1 MNKTLAI
8 RHEDK
13 YLMERRSAITPGHAK
28 KLIEKGLDII
38 VESSKKRIFKDDEY
52 KAVGAQIVNDISAS
66 PVVFGVKEMP
76 MDIFEDHK
84 TYVFFS
90 HTIKGQE
97 YNRPLLKRMIEKKI
111 NLIEYE
117 KIANDKNQ
125 RLIFFGRF
133 AGLAGMINSLWSFG
147 LRMKEKGMDTPFL
160 DLKQS
165 HKYDSLIEAK
175 EAIKKVGVKIKE
187 EGLPADLKPM
197 VIGITG
203 YGNVAKGAMEI
214 ADLLPIVE
222 ISPDELKSLHDS
234 PNLPSNVIYRV
245 TFKEMHLSK
254 LKVGDSSNFDLQ
266 DYYNHPEK
274 YESQFETYIPHLSIL
289 MNCMYWD
296 DRYPRIVTKEY
307 LKALYAKG
315 EPRLKVIGDVT
326 CDPDG
331 SIEATHTGTE
341 IEDPIFVYDPATDT
355 YKMGAYGDGLLIMSV
370 DILPSEL
377 PRDASMAFADALVD
391 YVEAITTCDYS
402 VHFNDLQL
410 PAPIK
415 RALILHNGSF
425 TPDYEYMK
433 DFLKQ

>member
-13 YLMERRSAITPGHAK
+13 YLMERRSAITPEHAK
-28 KLIEKGLDII
+28 KLIDNGLEVL
-38 VESSKKRIFKDDEY
+38 VESSEKRIFKDEEY
-52 KAVGAQIVNDISAS
+52 ANIGARIVKDISES

-76 MDIFEDHK
+76 LDIFEDNK
-84 TYVFFS
+84 TYIFFS
-90 HTIKGQE
+90 HTIKGQN
-97 YNRPLLKRMIEKKI
+97 YNMPLLKRMIEKKI

-117 KIANDKNQ
+117 KIADEKGR

-147 LRMKEKGMDTPFL
+147 LRMKEKGFDTPFL

-165 HKYDSLIEAK
+165 HQYDSLDDAK
-175 EAIKKVGVKIKE
+175 RAIAKVGQRIKE
-187 EGLPADLKPM
+187 EGLPSELNPM

-214 ADLLPIVE
+214 ADLLPITE
-222 ISPDELKSLHDS
+222 IAPDELESLKNT
-234 PNLPSNVIYRV
+234 PNLPSNVVYRV
-245 TFKEMHLSK
+245 TFKEHHLSK
-254 LKVGDSSNFDLQ
+254 LKGGTNGEFDLQ

-274 YESQFETYIPHLSIL
+274 YENQFEQYIPHLTIL

-296 DRYPRIVTKEY
+296 DNYPRIVTKDY
-307 LKALYAKG
+307 LEKLYSNG
-315 EPRLKVIGDVT
+315 EPNLKVIGDVT

-331 SIEATHTGTE
+331 SIEATHKGTE
-341 IEDPIFVYDPATDT
+341 IEDPIFVYNPKTREPQ
-355 YKMGAYGDGLLIMSV
+355 MGASGYGLLIMSV

-377 PRDASMAFADALVD
+377 PRDASKSFADALVD
-391 YVEAITTCDYS
+391 YVPAITQCDYS
-402 VHFNDLQL
+402 KSFDELEL

-415 RALILHNGSF
+415 KALILHNGVF
-425 TPDYEYMK
+425 TPDYKYMK
-433 DFLKQ
+433 EFLR

>member
-13 YLMERRSAITPGHAK
+13 YLMERRSAITPEHAQ
-28 KLIEKGLDII
+28 KLIDKGLKII
-38 VESSKKRIFKDDEY
+38 VESSEKRIFKDAEY
-52 KAVGAQIVNDISAS
+52 EAVGAQIVTDISS
-66 PVVFGVKEMP
+66 GPVVFGVKEMP
-76 MDIFEDHK
+76 LDIFENHK

-97 YNRPLLKRMIEKKI
+97 YNMPLLKRMIEKKI

-117 KIANDKNQ
+117 KIANEKNQ

-160 DLKQS
+160 ELKQS
-165 HKYDSLIEAK
+165 HKYDSLDEAK
-175 EAIKKVGVKIKE
+175 EAIKKVGIKIRE

-214 ADLLPIVE
+214 ADLLPITE

-234 PNLPSNVIYRV
+234 PHLPSNLIYRV
-245 TFKEMHLSK
+245 TFKEMHLSQ
-254 LKVGDSSNFDLQ
+254 LKDGDASQFDLQ

-274 YESQFETYIPHLSIL
+274 YESQFEQYIPHLTIL

-296 DRYPRIVTKEY
+296 DRYPRIVTKKY
-307 LKALYAKG
+307 LKELYAKG
-315 EPRLKVIGDVT
+315 EPQLKVIGDVT

-331 SIEATHTGTE
+331 SIEATHKGTE

-355 YKMGAYGDGLLIMSV
+355 PKMGAQGDGILIMSV

-377 PRDASMAFADALVD
+377 PRDASKAFADALLD
-391 YVEAITTCDYS
+391 YVEPITTCDYS
-402 VHFNDLQL
+402 EKFEDLQL

-415 RALILHNGSF
+415 KALILHNGEF

-433 DFLKQ
+433 DFLK

>member
-13 YLMERRSAITPGHAK
+13 YLMERRSAITPEHAK
-28 KLIEKGLDII
+28 KLIAKGLEVI
-38 VESSKKRIFKDDEY
+38 VESSEKRIFKDDEY
-52 KAVGAQIVNDISAS
+52 KAVGTKVVNDISAS

-76 MDIFEDHK
+76 LDIFENQK
-84 TYVFFS
+84 TYIFFS

-97 YNRPLLKRMIEKKI
+97 YNMPLLKRMIEKKI

-117 KIANDKNQ
+117 KIADDKGK

-133 AGLAGMINSLWSFG
+133 AGLAGMINSLWSYG
-147 LRMKEKGMDTPFL
+147 LRMKEMGIETPFL
-160 DLKQS
+160 DIKQS
-165 HKYDSLIEAK
+165 HQYDSLEEAK
-175 EAIKKVGVKIKE
+175 EAIKKVGIRIRE
-187 EGLPADLKPM
+187 EGLPAELKPM

-203 YGNVAKGAMEI
+203 YGNVARGAMEI
-214 ADLLPIVE
+214 ADLLPIIE
-222 ISPDELKSLHDS
+222 ISPDELEMLDQNQ
-234 PNLPSNVIYRV
+234 NLPSNVVFRV

-254 LKVGDSSNFDLQ
+254 LIDSDASSFNLN

-274 YESQFETYIPHLSIL
+274 YENQFEQYIPHLTIL

-307 LKALYAKG
+307 LKKLYAKG
-315 EPRLKVIGDVT
+315 EPKLKVIGDVT

-331 SIEATHTGTE
+331 SIEATHKGTE
-341 IEDPIFVYDPATDT
+341 IEDPVFVYNPKTDQPQ
-355 YKMGAYGDGLLIMSV
+355 MGFNGDGLLIMAV

-377 PRDASMAFADALVD
+377 PRDASKAFGDALVD
-391 YVEAITTCDYS
+391 YIPAITQCDYS
-402 VHFNDLQL
+402 ENFENLEL

-415 RALILHNGSF
+415 RALILHNGEF
-425 TPDYEYMK
+425 TPDYKYMK
-433 DFLKQ
+433 DFLK

>member
-1 MNKTLAI
+1 MKNKTLAI

-13 YLMERRSAITPGHAK
+13 YLMERRTAITPSHAK
-28 KLIEKGLDII
+28 TIIDKGIEVI
-38 VESSKKRIFKDDEY
+38 VERSPKRIFTEEEYLNIGAKVVDDIRSS
-52 KAVGAQIVNDISAS
+52 KI
-66 PVVFGVKEMP
+66 VFGVKEMP
-76 MDIFEDHK
+76 MDIFENHK

-97 YNRPLLKRMIEKKI
+97 YNMPLLKKMIEKRI

-117 KIANDKNQ
+117 KIADEQNR

-147 LRMKEKGMDTPFL
+147 LRMKEKGFDTPFL
-160 DLKQS
+160 QLKQS
-165 HKYDSLIEAK
+165 HKYHSLEEAK
-175 EAIKKVGVKIKE
+175 NEIQKVGQAVRE
-187 EGLPADLKPM
+187 HGLPEGIEPI

-214 ADLLPIVE
+214 ADLLPIRE
-222 ISPDELKSLHDS
+222 ISPEELAQISSDKSI
-234 PNLPSNVIYRV
+234 SNHQVFRV
-245 TFKEMHLSK
+245 TFKEHHISK
-254 LKVGDSSNFDLQ
+254 IKDANAQFELQ
-266 DYYNHPEK
+266 DYYDHPEK
-274 YESQFETYIPHLSIL
+274 YENNFEQYVPQLSIL

-296 DRYPRIVTKEY
+296 DNYPRIVTKDF
-307 LKALYAKG
+307 LKKLYTQG

-331 SIEATHTGTE
+331 SIEATHIGTE
-341 IEDPIFVYDPATDT
+341 IQDPIFVYNPKTDEP
-355 YKMGAYGDGLLIMSV
+355 KMGASGDGILVMSV

-377 PRDASMAFADALVD
+377 PRDASIAFADALVD
-391 YVEAITTCDYS
+391 YVPAITACDYS
-402 VHFNDLQL
+402 VKYEDLDL

-415 RALILHNGSF
+415 KALILHNGEF

-433 DFLKQ
+433 EFIQ

>member
-13 YLMERRSAITPGHAK
+13 YLMERRAAITPTHAK
-28 KLIEKGLDII
+28 LLAEKGLQVM
-38 VESSKKRIFKDDEY
+38 VESSAKRVFKGNEY
-52 KAVGAQIVNDISAS
+52 TEAGALVTTNISSS
-66 PVVFGVKEMP
+66 PVIFGVKEMP
-76 MDIFEDHK
+76 MSIFEENK

-97 YNRPLLKRMIEKKI
+97 YNIPLLKKMIEKKI

-117 KIANDKNQ
+117 KVADDQKR

-147 LRMKEKGMDTPFL
+147 LRMQEKGMDTPFIN
-160 DLKQS
+160 LKQS
-165 HKYDSLIEAK
+165 HKYDSLEEAK
-175 EAIKKVGVKIKE
+175 KDIAAVGQAIKE
-187 EGLPADLKPM
+187 NGLPKELQPM

-214 ADLLPIVE
+214 ADLLPIKE
-222 ISPDELKSLHDS
+222 ITPEELAELSKNNNDS
-234 PNLPSNVIYRV
+234 SHVVYKV
-245 TFKEMHLSK
+245 VFKEMHISK
-254 LKVGDSSNFDLQ
+254 LKDGSDAFELQ

-274 YESQFETYIPHLSIL
+274 YENNFEQYIPHLTIL

-296 DRYPRIVTKEY
+296 DNYPRIVTKAF
-307 LKALYAKG
+307 LKGLYKDG
-315 EPRLKVIGDVT
+315 EPKLKVIGDVT

-331 SIEATHTGTE
+331 SIEATHIGTA
-341 IEDPIFVYDPATDT
+341 IEDPIFVYNPKNDKPT
-355 YKMGAYGDGLLIMSV
+355 MGASGDGILIMSV

-377 PRDASMAFADALVD
+377 PRDASVAFGDALLD
-391 YVEAITTCDYS
+391 YVEAITICDYS
-402 VHFNDLQL
+402 ESFEKLNL

-415 RALILHNGSF
+415 RAMILHNGEF
-425 TPDYEYMK
+425 TPDFEYMK
-433 DFLKQ
+433 EFLK

>member
-13 YLMERRSAITPGHAK
+13 YLMERRSAITPEHAK
-28 KLIEKGLDII
+28 SLIDKGLEIW
-38 VESSKKRIFKDDEY
+38 VESSDKRIFKDDEY
-52 KAVGAQIVNDISAS
+52 AKAGAKVVKDITESS
-66 PVVFGVKEMP
+66 VVFGVKEMP
-76 MDIFEDHK
+76 LDIFEDHK

-97 YNRPLLKRMIEKKI
+97 YNMPLLKKMIEKKI

-117 KIANDKNQ
+117 KIADENGR

-147 LRMKEKGMDTPFL
+147 LRMKEKGIETPFL

-165 HKYDSLIEAK
+165 HQYDSLEEAK
-175 EAIKKVGVKIKE
+175 QAISQVGLKIKE
-187 EGLPADLKPM
+187 EGLPADLNPM

-214 ADLLPIVE
+214 ADLLPLKE
-222 ISPDELKSLHDS
+222 ISPEDLESLDS
-234 PNLPSNVIYRV
+234 HSNLPSNVVYSV
-245 TFKEMHLSK
+245 TFKERHLSK
-254 LKVGDSSNFDLQ
+254 LKDGGIGKFDLQ

-274 YESQFETYIPHLSIL
+274 YENQFEKYIPHLTIL

-296 DRYPRIVTKEY
+296 DNYPKIVTKDFLE
-307 LKALYAKG
+307 KLYSNG
-315 EPRLKVIGDVT
+315 EPKLKVIGDVT

-331 SIEATHTGTE
+331 SIEATHKGTE
-341 IEDPIFVYDPATDT
+341 IEDPIFVYNPETREPE
-355 YKMGAYGDGLLIMSV
+355 MGVSGHGVLIMSV

-377 PRDASMAFADALVD
+377 PRDASKAFADALLD
-391 YVEAITTCDYS
+391 YVPAITQCNYS
-402 VHFNDLQL
+402 NSFDKLEL

-415 RALILHNGSF
+415 KALILHNGEF
-425 TPDYEYMK
+425 TPEYEYMK
-433 DFLKQ
+433 DFLK